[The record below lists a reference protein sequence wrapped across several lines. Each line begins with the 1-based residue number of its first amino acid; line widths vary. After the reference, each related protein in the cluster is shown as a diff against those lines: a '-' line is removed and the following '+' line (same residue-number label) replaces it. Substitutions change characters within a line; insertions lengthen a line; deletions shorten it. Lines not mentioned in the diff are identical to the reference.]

1 LPVHLE
7 LQSTLNEIG
16 YALEH
21 ALTRPLRLDMHAQ
34 IVGVAD
40 EVMTTPKSLGEIET
54 YTAVMFAPQLENV
67 LVDTSGRR
75 GTITLNK
82 PDQRNPL
89 GGGMLRDLLTAFQWA
104 RDDPEIRVVVLP
116 GAGDKAFCAGADLSS
131 FDAEQTEV
139 ERHLGRH
146 MFVELFVLMQ
156 ELGKPIIGRI
166 NGHALAG
173 GLGLATSC
181 DILVAADTATFGTP
195 EINVGVW
202 AMMIQAVLIR
212 NLPRKQLLEM
222 LLLGD
227 RFGADEAFRIGLV
240 NRVVPASELDAV
252 VDEVVGKLEK
262 KSPIIMKLGRDSFYR
277 IQDMEFRAALE
288 YLQAQLSLVTLTEDT
303 KEGVTAF
310 FEKREPEFKGR

>member
-1 LPVHLE
+1 M
-7 LQSTLNEIG
+7 S
-16 YALEH
+16 
-21 ALTRPLRLDMHAQ
+21 
-34 IVGVAD
+34 
-40 EVMTTPKSLGEIET
+40 
-54 YTAVMFAPQLENV
+54 APQLENV
-67 LVDTSGRR
+67 LVDASRHR

-104 RDDPEIRVVVLP
+104 RDDPKIRVVVLT

-156 ELGKPIIGRI
+156 ELGKPIVGRI

-181 DILVAADTATFGTP
+181 DILVAADNATFGTP

-212 NLPRKQLLEM
+212 NLPRKPLLEM
-222 LLLGD
+222 LLLGG

-240 NRVVPASELDAV
+240 NRVVPASELDAA

-277 IQDMEFRAALE
+277 VQDMEFRAALE

-303 KEGVTAF
+303 KEGVMAF